1 MAGGDCTNGGVAE
14 ELRTCPLSEARGSIP
29 STARHVSL
37 RRGDAAAI
45 ETFSFAEVSSES
57 GTNRSPLVL
66 AYGGREYP
74 LGGRWQ
80 NLPIVLCRLLDVQRP
95 NLLER
100 LVAKKVIRN
109 LSLDGTELRRGQL
122 IEGLGV
128 WFEKNLSA
136 RDFIHQARKLLDAFD
151 EDPAHVVVVLKVVRR
166 GAVAARARDTVEPVK
181 IVDEK
186 TVPPSGEAERFAMP
200 SGEAVNVP
208 GDAMSAIGA
217 SAPVSSDEGV
227 HRLRYDE
234 WRSRDNAVTGKAPV
248 ALVVGGERHGVSKW
262 KDVLVATCEVLSRL
276 DRELLR
282 SVVEGMGS
290 KRASLF
296 DSGDFTSPYHHERS
310 DVWLELTQSA
320 ESIVRFSRRLFVECG
335 IHLNTIEL
343 LYRDKAT
350 VPTIRGHIASGSADE
365 VGRRQG
371 MALVGETPL
380 EQGAVS
386 GTLNGNVATQSSQG
400 DALPTGERIGAY
412 AKREIYAAL
421 AEGRVPDDDFVRLL
435 TLEGTKEIVGLLP
448 HGCQLFSYELP
459 PSGRERWYFW
469 KDVAYRNGVG
479 VYVNSQWMRGRHEAA
494 LERLL
499 SRWRKADATAA
510 PLAMSAV
517 TDAQRANLGELLEA
531 KFTNGFRLGSY
542 LGGKNMRDFYQD
554 EFGEGLPEDIDL
566 ASVLPQIGIPLVDVD
581 GKVKVYPWPS
591 NKDGG
596 WRKIVDDLV
605 ARGNDVFQFSCL
617 MNRHGNEFMQ
627 IGIVS
632 SELLHEV
639 VLREAADAYEI
650 KGGFLLRKGIGDVAD
665 YVSKCL
671 VSDDSVIIELK
682 SVAKRLPYVEESYV
696 EDLLKKDRRRFISNA
711 KGSNAKGEYVVLEK
725 IEFDNAEVEGGRKLC
740 ESCVKNDGYFSLKE
754 LVLDDSADM
763 NDPRL
768 SKLVLR
774 REFYRRFLED
784 RFSVKG
790 DRVQMRT
797 HEKRAK

>member
-151 EDPAHVVVVLKVVRR
+151 EDPAHVVLKVVRR
-166 GAVAARARDTVEPVK
+166 GAVAARARVA
-181 IVDEK
+181 
-186 TVPPSGEAERFAMP
+186 AERT
-200 SGEAVNVP
+200 EA
-208 GDAMSAIGA
+208 A
-217 SAPVSSDEGV
+217 
-227 HRLRYDE
+227 
-234 WRSRDNAVTGKAPV
+234 
-248 ALVVGGERHGVSKW
+248 
-262 KDVLVATCEVLSRL
+262 
-276 DRELLR
+276 
-282 SVVEGMGS
+282 VEGN
-290 KRASLF
+290 ASPS
-296 DSGDFTSPYHHERS
+296 SG
-310 DVWLELTQSA
+310 Q
-320 ESIVRFSRRLFVECG
+320 
-335 IHLNTIEL
+335 
-343 LYRDKAT
+343 
-350 VPTIRGHIASGSADE
+350 
-365 VGRRQG
+365 
-371 MALVGETPL
+371 
-380 EQGAVS
+380 
-386 GTLNGNVATQSSQG
+386 VATQLAQG

-421 AEGRVPDDDFVRLL
+421 AEGRVPDDDFARLQ
-435 TLEGTKEIVGLLP
+435 TLEGTKEILGGALS
-448 HGCQLFSYELP
+448 GCPLFSCKEKLP
-459 PSGRERWYFW
+459 TFGHKKFW
-469 KDVAYRNGVG
+469 HAPVHRNGIS
-479 VYVNSQWMRGRHEAA
+479 VYVNSQWFEYHRPR
-494 LERLL
+494 LEKLL

-517 TDAQRANLGELLEA
+517 TDAQRTNLGELLEA

-542 LGGKNMRDFYQD
+542 IDGKNMRDFYQD
-554 EFGEGLPEDIDL
+554 EFGEGLPEDLDL
-566 ASVLPQIGIPLVDVD
+566 ASVLPQIGIPLVGVD

-627 IGIVS
+627 IGVDPP
-632 SELLHEV
+632 ELLHEV

-711 KGSNAKGEYVVLEK
+711 KAKGEYVVLEK

-740 ESCVKNDGYFSLKE
+740 ESCVKNDGHFSLKE
-754 LVLDDSADM
+754 LVLDDSAEM
-763 NDPRL
+763 NGSRL
-768 SKLVLR
+768 SKLALR
-774 REFYRRFLED
+774 KAFYHRFLED
-784 RFSVKG
+784 RFSVKN

>member
-14 ELRTCPLSEARGSIP
+14 KLRTCPLSEARGSIP

-166 GAVAARARDTVEPVK
+166 GAVAARARVA
-181 IVDEK
+181 
-186 TVPPSGEAERFAMP
+186 AERT
-200 SGEAVNVP
+200 EA
-208 GDAMSAIGA
+208 A
-217 SAPVSSDEGV
+217 
-227 HRLRYDE
+227 
-234 WRSRDNAVTGKAPV
+234 
-248 ALVVGGERHGVSKW
+248 
-262 KDVLVATCEVLSRL
+262 
-276 DRELLR
+276 
-282 SVVEGMGS
+282 VEGN
-290 KRASLF
+290 ASPS
-296 DSGDFTSPYHHERS
+296 SG
-310 DVWLELTQSA
+310 Q
-320 ESIVRFSRRLFVECG
+320 
-335 IHLNTIEL
+335 
-343 LYRDKAT
+343 
-350 VPTIRGHIASGSADE
+350 
-365 VGRRQG
+365 
-371 MALVGETPL
+371 
-380 EQGAVS
+380 
-386 GTLNGNVATQSSQG
+386 VATQLAQG

-768 SKLVLR
+768 SKWALR
-774 REFYRRFLED
+774 KAFYHRFLED
-784 RFSVKG
+784 RFSEKN
-790 DRVQMRT
+790 DRV
-797 HEKRAK
+797 

>member
-74 LGGRWQ
+74 LGSRWQ
-80 NLPIVLCRLLDVQRP
+80 NLPIELCRLLDVRRP
-95 NLLER
+95 NLLKR
-100 LVAKKVIRN
+100 LVAAKSIRN

-136 RDFIHQARKLLDAFD
+136 RDFIHQARKLLDAFGV
-151 EDPAHVVVVLKVVRR
+151 DPAQVVLVVRR
-166 GAVAARARDTVEPVK
+166 GAVAARARDTAEPVK

-186 TVPPSGEAERFAMP
+186 TVSPSGEAERFAMP

-320 ESIVRFSRRLFVECG
+320 ESIVRFSRRLFVGCG
-335 IHLNTIEL
+335 IYPNTIEL

-386 GTLNGNVATQSSQG
+386 GTLNGNVATQLAQG

-412 AKREIYAAL
+412 AKREIYAVL
-421 AEGRVPDDDFVRLL
+421 AEGRVPDDDFARLQ
-435 TLEGTKEIVGLLP
+435 TLEGTKEILGGALS
-448 HGCQLFSYELP
+448 GCPLFSCKEKLP
-459 PSGRERWYFW
+459 TFGHKKFW
-469 KDVAYRNGVG
+469 HAPVHRNGIS
-479 VYVNSQWMRGRHEAA
+479 VYVNSQWFEYHRPR
-494 LERLL
+494 LEKLL

-531 KFTNGFRLGSY
+531 EFTNGFRLNDGID
-542 LGGKNMRDFYQD
+542 GNKMRNFYYQK
-554 EFGEGLPEDIDL
+554 FREGLPEDLDL
-566 ASVLPQIGIPLVDVD
+566 ASVLPQIGIPLVDVN

-627 IGIVS
+627 IGVDPP
-632 SELLHEV
+632 ELLHEV

-696 EDLLKKDRRRFISNA
+696 KGLLKKDRRRFISNA
-711 KGSNAKGEYVVLEK
+711 KAKGAKAKGEYVVLEK

-740 ESCVKNDGYFSLKE
+740 ESCVKKDGHFSLEE

-763 NDPRL
+763 NDSRL
-768 SKLVLR
+768 SELALR
-774 REFYRRFLED
+774 KAFYHRFLED
-784 RFSVKG
+784 RFSVKN

>member
-1 MAGGDCTNGGVAE
+1 MAGGDGTNGGVAE
-14 ELRTCPLSEARGSIP
+14 
-29 STARHVSL
+29 
-37 RRGDAAAI
+37 GDTAAI
-45 ETFSFAEVSSES
+45 ETFSFAEVSPES

-66 AYGGREYP
+66 AYDGREYP
-74 LGGRWQ
+74 LEGKWQ
-80 NLPIVLCRLLDVQRP
+80 NLPIVLCRLLDRRP
-95 NLLER
+95 NLLKR
-100 LVAKKVIRN
+100 LVAKKAIRN
-109 LSLDGTELRRGQL
+109 LSLDGTELRRGQS

-128 WFEKNLSA
+128 WFEKNLPA
-136 RDFIHQARKLLDAFD
+136 RDFIHQARKLLEAFD
-151 EDPAHVVVVLKVVRR
+151 EDPAHVILKVVRR
-166 GAVAARARDTVEPVK
+166 GAVAARARVAAEQT
-181 IVDEK
+181 
-186 TVPPSGEAERFAMP
+186 EAA
-200 SGEAVNVP
+200 
-208 GDAMSAIGA
+208 
-217 SAPVSSDEGV
+217 
-227 HRLRYDE
+227 
-234 WRSRDNAVTGKAPV
+234 
-248 ALVVGGERHGVSKW
+248 
-262 KDVLVATCEVLSRL
+262 
-276 DRELLR
+276 
-282 SVVEGMGS
+282 VEGN
-290 KRASLF
+290 ASTS
-296 DSGDFTSPYHHERS
+296 SG
-310 DVWLELTQSA
+310 Q
-320 ESIVRFSRRLFVECG
+320 
-335 IHLNTIEL
+335 
-343 LYRDKAT
+343 
-350 VPTIRGHIASGSADE
+350 
-365 VGRRQG
+365 
-371 MALVGETPL
+371 
-380 EQGAVS
+380 
-386 GTLNGNVATQSSQG
+386 VATQSSQG

-421 AEGRVPDDDFVRLL
+421 AEGRVPDDDFARLL

-531 KFTNGFRLGSY
+531 KFTNGFRLGDGIDGDKMRKSY
-542 LGGKNMRDFYQD
+542 QE
-554 EFGEGLPEDIDL
+554 EFGEGLPEDLDL
-566 ASVLPQIGIPLVDVD
+566 ASVLPQIGIPL
-581 GKVKVYPWPS
+581 GVKVYPWPS
-591 NKDGG
+591 NKNGG

-627 IGIVS
+627 IGVDPP
-632 SELLHEV
+632 ELLHEV

-650 KGGFLLRKGIGDVAD
+650 KGEFLLRKGIGDVAD

-682 SVAKRLPYVEESYV
+682 SVAKRLPYVEKSYV
-696 EDLLKKDRRRFISNA
+696 EDLLKKDRRFI
-711 KGSNAKGEYVVLEK
+711 SNAKGEYVVLEK
-725 IEFDNAEVEGGRKLC
+725 IEFDNTEVEGGRKLC

-768 SKLVLR
+768 SKLALR

-790 DRVQMRT
+790 YRVQMRT

>member
-136 RDFIHQARKLLDAFD
+136 RDFIHQARKLLEAFD
-151 EDPAHVVVVLKVVRR
+151 EDPAHVILKVVPR
-166 GAVAARARDTVEPVK
+166 GTTAARARVVAEQT
-181 IVDEK
+181 
-186 TVPPSGEAERFAMP
+186 EAA
-200 SGEAVNVP
+200 
-208 GDAMSAIGA
+208 
-217 SAPVSSDEGV
+217 
-227 HRLRYDE
+227 
-234 WRSRDNAVTGKAPV
+234 
-248 ALVVGGERHGVSKW
+248 
-262 KDVLVATCEVLSRL
+262 
-276 DRELLR
+276 
-282 SVVEGMGS
+282 VEGN
-290 KRASLF
+290 ASPS
-296 DSGDFTSPYHHERS
+296 SG
-310 DVWLELTQSA
+310 Q
-320 ESIVRFSRRLFVECG
+320 
-335 IHLNTIEL
+335 
-343 LYRDKAT
+343 
-350 VPTIRGHIASGSADE
+350 
-365 VGRRQG
+365 
-371 MALVGETPL
+371 
-380 EQGAVS
+380 
-386 GTLNGNVATQSSQG
+386 VATQLAQG

-421 AEGRVPDDDFVRLL
+421 AEGRVPDDDFARLQ
-435 TLEGTKEIVGLLP
+435 TLEGTKEILGGALS
-448 HGCQLFSYELP
+448 GCPLFSRKEKLP
-459 PSGRERWYFW
+459 TFGHKKFW
-469 KDVAYRNGVG
+469 HAPVHRNGIS
-479 VYVNSQWMRGRHEAA
+479 VYVNSQWFEYHRPR
-494 LERLL
+494 LEKLL
-499 SRWRKADATAA
+499 SRWRNADATAA

-531 KFTNGFRLGSY
+531 KFTNGFHLDSY
-542 LGGKNMRDFYQD
+542 IDGKNMREFYRQ
-554 EFGEGLPEDIDL
+554 EFGEGLPEDLDL
-566 ASVLPQIGIPLVDVD
+566 ASVLPQIGIPLDD
-581 GKVKVYPWPS
+581 KVYPWPS

-711 KGSNAKGEYVVLEK
+711 KGSNAKGSNAKGEYVVLEK

-768 SKLVLR
+768 SKWALR
-774 REFYRRFLED
+774 KAFYHRFLED
-784 RFSVKG
+784 RFSMVKEG
-790 DRVQMRT
+790 RVQMRT